1 MNTHLKYTMKSLL
14 AGVALL
20 GLTSVAGAAA
30 GLTVYDGV
38 NPLITVVDNGPGDYN
53 LSTGTISVITNVGV
67 SSLATVTAT
76 TKPAIGSGTAPQM
89 NIHITD
95 TTSAWG
101 SLRVVFTENGFGP
114 FTGNLPF
121 TMVGT
126 VVGSGPAT
134 VTYSLYY
141 NSANVLGATTTPI
154 GSPDTTTLPNPASG
168 SGLVT
173 LGAPYSLTEV
183 IQITMDAADT
193 VDLTASFPMVAAVPD
208 GGMTVALLAMSLV
221 MVETVR
227 RKKAK
232 A

>member
-1 MNTHLKYTMKSLL
+1 MNTYLKCTMKSLL

-30 GLTVYDGV
+30 IVSVYDGV

-134 VTYSLYY
+134 VTYSLYADP
-141 NSANVLGATTTPI
+141 ANVLGATTV
-154 GSPDTTTLPNPASG
+154 SLVNDTTTLPNPASG

-173 LGAPYSLTEV
+173 LAAPYSLTEV
-183 IQITMDAADT
+183 ITIFTDGVDT

>member
-30 GLTVYDGV
+30 IVSVYDGV

-95 TTSAWG
+95 TTSAYG
-101 SLRVVFTENGFGP
+101 TLRV
-114 FTGNLPF
+114 L
-121 TMVGT
+121 
-126 VVGSGPAT
+126 
-134 VTYSLYY
+134 
-141 NSANVLGATTTPI
+141 
-154 GSPDTTTLPNPASG
+154 
-168 SGLVT
+168 
-173 LGAPYSLTEV
+173 
-183 IQITMDAADT
+183 
-193 VDLTASFPMVAAVPD
+193 
-208 GGMTVALLAMSLV
+208 
-221 MVETVR
+221 
-227 RKKAK
+227 
-232 A
+232 

>member
-1 MNTHLKYTMKSLL
+1 MNTYLKCTMKSLL

-20 GLTSVAGAAA
+20 GLTSVAGAMA
-30 GLTVYDGV
+30 TFSVYDGV
-38 NPLITVVDNGPGDYN
+38 NPLITVVDTGPGDYN

-67 SSLATVTAT
+67 HSLVTATAT

-95 TTSAWG
+95 TTFAAG
-101 SLRVVFTENGFGP
+101 YLRLVFSDNGFGP
-114 FTGNLPF
+114 FAGNLPF

-134 VTYSLYY
+134 VNYSLWADP
-141 NSANVLGATTTPI
+141 ANVVGATTVHI
-154 GSPDTTTLPNPASG
+154 GGTGTTTLPNTSTG
-168 SGLVT
+168 SELVN
-173 LGAPYSLTEV
+173 LAAPYSLTEV
-183 IQITMDAADT
+183 IEITMDAADT

>member
-1 MNTHLKYTMKSLL
+1 MNTYLKCTMKSLL

-30 GLTVYDGV
+30 VLSIYDGV

-95 TTSAWG
+95 TTSAYG
-101 SLRVVFTENGFGP
+101 TLRVVFTENGFGP

-126 VVGSGPAT
+126 VVGSFPAT
-134 VTYSLYY
+134 VTYSLYFDP
-141 NSANVLGATTTPI
+141 ADVIGATTIPI
-154 GSPDTTTLPNPASG
+154 VSPDTTTLPNPASG